1 MNGLEATV
9 KYTVAI
15 CTWNRSALLE
25 DCIMSVAAQTEAP
38 DHEILVLDNAS
49 TDRTRDVV
57 AALGNRVP
65 LLRHVFEPRLG
76 LSHARNRVLREAE
89 GDVVAFLDDDAR
101 ADAGWLRSLDER
113 FTLSGSAECVGGPI
127 RLEWQRTPPSWFPP
141 IGSLYFGELDL
152 SKEARLLARHERPRG
167 ANFAVRRSTA
177 QSLGGF
183 RADLGRAG
191 RSLLSGEDDD
201 FLNRLQKAGLEVWW
215 EPGASVSHLVTAE
228 RASLRWLLRRAWMQ
242 GRSEVRIERGADRGT
257 RQECWEAAL
266 TDAKRAAKHAA
277 QLWVR
282 RARHQ
287 RRWADEGIFVSQKA
301 GRAYGEAAAMFRRRY
316 HVQA

>member
-1 MNGLEATV
+1 
-9 KYTVAI
+9 
-15 CTWNRSALLE
+15 
-25 DCIMSVAAQTEAP
+25 MSVAAQTEAP

-49 TDRTRDVV
+49 TDRTQEVV
-57 AALGNRVP
+57 AGLVDRVP
-65 LLRHVFEPRLG
+65 QLRSVVEPRLG
-76 LSHARNRVLREAE
+76 LSHARNRVLRDAE

-101 ADAGWLRSLDER
+101 ADAGWLRSLDHR

-127 RLEWQRTPPSWFPP
+127 RLAWQRTPPPWFPS

-152 SKEARLLARHERPRG
+152 SKTARLLARHERPRG

-177 QSLGGF
+177 QDLGGF

-201 FLNRLQKAGLEVWW
+201 FLNRLQEAGLEVWW

-228 RASLRWLLRRAWMQ
+228 RASMRWLLRRAWMQ
-242 GRSEVRIERGADRGT
+242 GRSEVRIERGTDRGT
-257 RQECWEAAL
+257 RQECWLAARA
-266 TDAKRAAKHAA
+266 DAKRAAQHAA

-282 RARHQ
+282 RARRQ
-287 RRWADEGIFVSQKA
+287 KRWADEGVFVAQKA
-301 GRAYGEAAAMFRRRY
+301 GRAYGETAAMFRRRY
-316 HVQA
+316 RLS

>member
-1 MNGLEATV
+1 M
-9 KYTVAI
+9 KYTVAV

-25 DCIMSVAAQTEAP
+25 DCIMSIATQSEAP

-49 TDRTRDVV
+49 TDGTAELV
-57 AALGNRVP
+57 ATLVERVP
-65 LLRHVFEPRLG
+65 GLRRVFEPRLG
-76 LSHARNRVLREAE
+76 LSHARNRVLREAD

-152 SKEARLLARHERPRG
+152 SKEARPLARHERPRG

-201 FLNRLQKAGLEVWW
+201 FLNRLQQAGLEVWW

-257 RQECWEAAL
+257 LHECWRAAR
-266 TDAKRAAKHAA
+266 TDAKRAARHAV

-287 RRWADEGIFVSQKA
+287 RRWANEGVFVAQAA
-301 GRAYGEAAAMFRRRY
+301 GRTYGETAAMFRRRY
-316 HVQA
+316 RAQT